1 MRGKGEAMPTTRTA
15 TRAAAVLLVVSAL
28 SACGRK
34 DQPPAAEQAAPT
46 TAAPAATT
54 TTTTTLPPPPLV
66 WRAAHFGMTR
76 DEVLAA
82 FPGEAQK
89 LAKPAAFGPQDP
101 ATADV
106 SIPSWEDGGV
116 TWRVLFGFGASG
128 LDRIRLVAAH
138 PAATTCEDVEK
149 ALTDKGGA
157 PVDRHETGTSL
168 RGQEMSWRMPD
179 QTVTLACAGVFSLG
193 FATVTLDHRPPA
205 AAAAIAPP
213 PAAAASP
220 GR

>member
-1 MRGKGEAMPTTRTA
+1 V
-15 TRAAAVLLVVSAL
+15 AAAL
-28 SACGRK
+28 SACARK
-34 DQPPAAEQAAPT
+34 DQPPSGEQAPPA
-46 TAAPAATT
+46 TAAPAAT

-66 WRAAHFGMTR
+66 WRAAHFGMTK

-89 LAKPAAFGPQDP
+89 LAQPASFGPQDP
-101 ATADV
+101 ATSDV
-106 SIPSWEDGGV
+106 SIPSWVADGV
-116 TWRVLFGFGASG
+116 AWRVLFGFGASG

-149 ALTDKGGA
+149 ALTDKGGPPA
-157 PVDRHETGTSL
+157 DRHETGTSL
-168 RGQEMSWRMPD
+168 RGQEMTWRMPD
-179 QTVTLACAGVFSLG
+179 QSVTLACSGVFSLG
-193 FATVTLDHRPPA
+193 FASVTLDHRPPA

-213 PAAAASP
+213 AAAAPSP